1 MLLGIL
7 YIYRDFV
14 NLSGKIFWWT
24 DIFIIAYISVV
35 RIVLFHFESNRIV
48 EVFFEISNRI
58 VVVETRRA
66 FLSASSSEVMRSSFT
81 TCVVSP
87 MHTGLRSVSCD
98 RDHSLTAST
107 NSGQSYPV
115 DHASP
120 RSQCGR
126 LKAVIKHHDIE

>member
-35 RIVLFHFESNRIV
+35 RIVFFHFESNRIV

-87 MHTGLRSVSCD
+87 MHTQ
-98 RDHSLTAST
+98 A
-107 NSGQSYPV
+107 Y
-115 DHASP
+115 A
-120 RSQCGR
+120 QCR
-126 LKAVIKHHDIE
+126 AIEIIR